1 MDRDEII
8 KQFLLHAAATAKDE
22 KELDAMIEKV
32 FRVATEAALDSNKKG
47 HDEAIKLLT
56 FMNEVGI
63 SVENDVKRMIHSLLG
78 DDASCDI
85 RCVMDKL
92 KEQGLITHEEHLS
105 IYQKLATKKDGG
117 C

>member
-1 MDRDEII
+1 MNRDEII
-8 KQFLLHAAATAKDE
+8 KKLLLTAAAVAKDE
-22 KELDAMIEKV
+22 KEFDEIIEKV
-32 FRVATEAALDSNKKG
+32 FRESAEAALDSNKKG

-63 SVENDVKRMIHSLLG
+63 NVENDVKRMIHSLLG
-78 DDASCDI
+78 DDASYDI

-92 KEQGLITHEEHLS
+92 KEQGLITHEEHLF